1 MATGQWYT
9 LLLLALSTWCCMMAR
24 TAHGADWQ
32 HCKRV
37 TGAFNVTDF
46 SLNPDPIEAGSPATF
61 SLFTEHDIDVEDGSL
76 TASVQYFGFKVFSKT
91 GPLCEPVSCPIQKG
105 ANILDFIEQMPAFLP
120 PGKLV
125 LTLHGKRA
133 DNLDLFCV
141 KVNLYGKKDRN
152 PKDGGLALGEGIRL
166 TSL

>member
-1 MATGQWYT
+1 M
-9 LLLLALSTWCCMMAR
+9 
-24 TAHGADWQ
+24 
-32 HCKRV
+32 
-37 TGAFNVTDF
+37 TDF

-91 GPLCEPVSCPIQKG
+91 GPLCEPVSCPMEKG
-105 ANILDFIEQMPAFLP
+105 NNVLDFVESMPAFLP

-141 KVNLYGKKDRN
+141 KVNLVGKKMEN
-152 PKDGGLALGEGIRL
+152 AKDAGLASRQRVSL

>member
-1 MATGQWYT
+1 MSILERSVW
-9 LLLLALSTWCCMMAR
+9 LAGILAVWCCC
-24 TAHGADWQ
+24 AHGADWE

-37 TGAFNVTDF
+37 TWAFNVTDF

-91 GPLCEPVSCPIQKG
+91 GPLCEPVSCPIDKG
-105 ANILDFIEQMPAFLP
+105 TNVLDFVENMPGFLP

-141 KVNLYGKKDRN
+141 KVNLYGKKERQV
-152 PKDGGLALGEGIRL
+152 KDAHLGSRLGVGLK
-166 TSL
+166 SL